1 MTRAPTDRLTEAR
14 DATVAAAIADAGEH
28 GWTDAVLDGAL
39 FAAGIDG
46 PLAARAFPRGARSL
60 VEEFHRWCDRRM
72 VEGLVRHDLPE
83 LRVGQRV
90 ALAVRLRI
98 EAMADANGGRRAAAR
113 AVAFHAL
120 PENLGSGTR
129 CLGRTTDAIWR
140 AVGDQ
145 SLDFSW
151 YTKRASLGAIYAAT
165 VLVWLTDESEGSA
178 ETWAFLGRRL
188 KDIATFGKTKARAQ
202 AAAESIASSGFS
214 VARAV
219 IRGAGAVATQ
229 GPGAFPKR
237 WTAWRGI
244 RSGWLRPSD
253 R

>member
-1 MTRAPTDRLTEAR
+1 MKHVSADRLEAAR
-14 DATVAAAIADAGEH
+14 DAIVAAAVAEAGEH
-28 GWTDAVLDGAL
+28 GWTDAVLDRAIA
-39 FAAGIDG
+39 AAGVDR
-46 PLAARAFPRGARSL
+46 PLAARAFPRGVHDL
-60 VEEFHRWCDRRM
+60 VKEFHRACDRRM
-72 VEGLVRHDLPE
+72 VEGLDRNDLPE

-98 EAMADANGGRRAAAR
+98 EAMADANGRRAAAR
-113 AVAFHAL
+113 AVALQAL
-120 PENLGSGTR
+120 PEHMISGAR
-129 CLGRTTDAIWR
+129 SLVRTTDAIWR

-165 VLVWLTDESEGSA
+165 VLVWLQDESEGSA

-202 AAAESIASSGFS
+202 AATQSLATNGFS

-229 GPGAFPKR
+229 GPGAFPMR